1 MTFRVTDIQRA
12 KALYSEA
19 LAPLGCS
26 VSFDGRYGMNILGVA
41 YSDSTESDGTA
52 ADMRIIDGPSPYGGP
67 PATTG
72 CHLAWKAQTHTPVD
86 AFHAAALSAAG
97 KDNSAPSLRP
107 DDHPHCYGA
116 FVIDME
122 GNNMG
127 AVCHRP
133 EQAAHRNS
141 VSSDGRIYIRIA

>member
-1 MTFRVTDIQRA
+1 MRA
-12 KALYSEA
+12 LNAATSNS
-19 LAPLGCS
+19 PS
-26 VSFDGRYGMNILGVA
+26 VLPSNSSAIAFKSARAFAN
-41 YSDSTESDGTA
+41 A
-52 ADMRIIDGPSPYGGP
+52 A
-67 PATTG
+67 
-72 CHLAWKAQTHTPVD
+72 

-97 KDNSAPSLRP
+97 KDNSAHSLRP

>member
-1 MTFRVTDIQRA
+1 MADHRGQTRGISPKTARHSDCARRRYTSLFWLFVTSSAPPSCSASKESATFRFLKPA
-12 KALYSEA
+12 S
-19 LAPLGCS
+19 
-26 VSFDGRYGMNILGVA
+26 
-41 YSDSTESDGTA
+41 STRLDA
-52 ADMRIIDGPSPYGGP
+52 AVR
-67 PATTG
+67 
-72 CHLAWKAQTHTPVD
+72 V
-86 AFHAAALSAAG
+86 AAG